1 MALQL
6 KRTRPETTVFVAE
19 KRKGPAPEAA
29 FKVGESTLEIGAHY
43 FGRVLGLQ
51 DHIERDQLPK
61 MGVRF
66 FFPAGDNCD
75 ITKRA
80 EYGPPFRPPLPTYQ
94 LDRGR
99 FENEL
104 AARVLEAGA
113 DLRDGCVVQDV
124 ELGED
129 DAPGDRHARRR
140 GGDRC
145 PRAGW
150 SDATGRASLLRR
162 KFGLERE
169 TPHDINSAWFR
180 LAERHGH
187 RGLVRRRRVA
197 RAG

>member
-1 MALQL
+1 MQDRYDVAVLGGGLAGLSVALQL

-66 FFPAGDNCD
+66 FLPAGDNGD

-80 EYGPPFRPPLPTYQ
+80 EYGPPFRPQLPTYQ

-104 AARVLEAGA
+104 AARVLDAGA

-124 ELGED
+124 ELGDEEHRVTVR
-129 DAPGDRHARRR
+129 PRRR
-140 GGDRC
+140 GGD
-145 PRAGW
+145 A
-150 SDATGRASLLRR
+150 
-162 KFGLERE
+162 
-169 TPHDINSAWFR
+169 
-180 LAERHGH
+180 
-187 RGLVRRRRVA
+187 VA